1 MVMVIKKITT
11 ILLAATIFCTF
22 QPVGMQAAEARII
35 QSRDEHDEALQAIKR
50 GEIMSYSQIKKSVE
64 NRLGARVVNLR
75 LRRTNNGWRYY
86 LRLSRKDG
94 RVVAATVDAKNG
106 RIIRTQ

>member
-1 MVMVIKKITT
+1 MMIKKITR
-11 ILLAATIFCTF
+11 ILLAAAAFCIF
-22 QPVGMQAAEARII
+22 QPVGNYAAEARIL
-35 QSRDEHDEALQAIKR
+35 QNRDEHDEALQAIKR
-50 GEIMSYSQIKKSVE
+50 GEIMSYSQIKRSVE